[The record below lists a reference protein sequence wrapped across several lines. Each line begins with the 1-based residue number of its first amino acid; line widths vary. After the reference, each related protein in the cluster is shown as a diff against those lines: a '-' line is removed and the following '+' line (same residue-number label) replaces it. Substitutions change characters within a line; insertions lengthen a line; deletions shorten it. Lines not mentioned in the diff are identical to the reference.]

1 MDTGFGLAKI
11 LLGIATLGLVPAIVP
26 PFIDWMPPP
35 DFEELRKSKQRRAR
49 PEGYPWSDLTYE
61 DSKENLS
68 ADLSW
73 YERLYFKYYP
83 WSDLTYDDS
92 KKLKRKLSADL
103 SWYERLY
110 LFWTTPV
117 VLFYADKIMGFICAL
132 MFTLWFWAHRQAAA
146 KGSSGKHRIY
156 IMPLKASSNLDLEP
170 LQGVELAL
178 CVYFGSKL
186 LKKCGQ
192 ICCAVVHDW
201 KEKRDVLVGFFSSF
215 WNILD
220 VGEIIAFFIGIAFR
234 VSCRNDK
241 GCMATRR
248 GAKGGVILNDAAGN
262 VTAGEASY
270 EGESWNQWSLAY
282 GICLCI
288 VWFRVLRSCRD
299 PHFLSDTRED
309 KPATMKCGSCV
320 SRCIYPPKHAISQ
333 VLIPRQIRVCS
344 GHSCW

>member
-35 DFEELRKSKQRRAR
+35 DFEELRTSKQRRAR
-49 PEGYPWSDLTYE
+49 PEGYPWSNLTYE
-61 DSKENLS
+61 DSK
-68 ADLSW
+68 
-73 YERLYFKYYP
+73 
-83 WSDLTYDDS
+83 
-92 KKLKRKLSADL
+92 KKLWPNT

-132 MFTLWFWAHRQAAA
+132 MFTLWFLAHRQAAA

-156 IMPLKASSNLDLEP
+156 IMPFKASSNLDLEP

-178 CVYFGSKL
+178 CIYFGSKL

-192 ICCAVVHDW
+192 ICCAVVHDSAG

-234 VSCRNDK
+234 VSCHNDK

-248 GAKGGVILNDAAGN
+248 GAKGAVILNDAAGN

-270 EGESWNQWSLAY
+270 ESESWNQWSLAY
-282 GICLCI
+282 GISLCI
-288 VWFRVLRSCRD
+288 VWFRVLRSCHD
-299 PHFLSDTRED
+299 PRFLSDTRED
-309 KPATMKCGSCV
+309 KPAT
-320 SRCIYPPKHAISQ
+320 I
-333 VLIPRQIRVCS
+333 
-344 GHSCW
+344 

>member
-35 DFEELRKSKQRRAR
+35 NFEELRTSKQRRAR
-49 PEGYPWSDLTYE
+49 PEGYPWLDLTYE
-61 DSKENLS
+61 DSKEN
-68 ADLSW
+68 
-73 YERLYFKYYP
+73 
-83 WSDLTYDDS
+83 
-92 KKLKRKLSADL
+92 LSADL

-270 EGESWNQWSLAY
+270 ESESWNQWSLAY

-288 VWFRVLRSCRD
+288 VWFRVLRSCHD
-299 PHFLSDTRED
+299 PRFLCDTRED
-309 KPATMKCGSCV
+309 KPATT
-320 SRCIYPPKHAISQ
+320 
-333 VLIPRQIRVCS
+333 
-344 GHSCW
+344 